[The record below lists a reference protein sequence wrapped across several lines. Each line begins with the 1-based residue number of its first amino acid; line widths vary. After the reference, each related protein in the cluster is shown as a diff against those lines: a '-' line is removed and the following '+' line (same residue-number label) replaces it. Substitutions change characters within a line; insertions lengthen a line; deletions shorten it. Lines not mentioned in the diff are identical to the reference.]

1 MLWPRSLFGRITFI
15 FSGMMILSYI
25 AAIVLFLIFF
35 VKPISISTATYL
47 SQQVISIQ
55 MALRGMNEAQKQT
68 YLTSLA
74 LQENVYLY
82 SNKYP
87 GLLPGSKANNVFQN
101 GIEQELK
108 NRIDQDLQVRFQFE
122 DTRRVVWLNFDNDK
136 TVNWLGVLLSE
147 EGNQFPKSLKAQ
159 LVIILLLTILG
170 SALIAYWL
178 NRPIKKLVNAAKL
191 IGHGEFPEP
200 LRLQGP
206 KELQELSETFNSMAS
221 DINKLAEDRNLM
233 LAGVSHDLRT
243 PLARM
248 RLAAEML
255 GDKVDIEL
263 QQGMVNDLEDMDRIL
278 SQFIAYTRDDVDEQL
293 QATDLNMLI
302 RDLAEN
308 YSHQDKTLKLDLA
321 DKLPEIKIKPTAM
334 RRLLINLIDNAW
346 HYAKP
351 PVEIHSRL
359 IDQSV
364 HICIKDR
371 GTGIDQSKIEK
382 LCEPFARLDES
393 RSEGL
398 RSGLGLAI
406 VKRIAAAHEAKLE
419 FSNREGGGLNICLV
433 LSI

>member
-35 VKPISISTATYL
+35 IKPISISTATYL
-47 SQQVISIQ
+47 SQQIISIQ
-55 MALRGMNEAQKQT
+55 MALQGMKEAQKQT

-74 LQENVYLY
+74 LQKNVYLY

-87 GLLPGSKANNVFQN
+87 GMLPGTSAVNTFQK

-108 NRIDQDLQVRFQFE
+108 NRIDQTLQVRFQF
-122 DTRRVVWLNFDNDK
+122 DDKRRVVWLNFNNYK
-136 TVNWLGVLLSE
+136 TVNWLGISLSE

-159 LVIILLLTILG
+159 LLVILTLTILG
-170 SALIAYWL
+170 SALIAYRL
-178 NRPIKKLVNAAKL
+178 NRPIKKLVNAAKK
-191 IGHGEFPEP
+191 IGHGKFPEP
-200 LRLQGP
+200 LKLQGP
-206 KELQELSETFNSMAS
+206 KELQELSKTFNSMVR

-248 RLAAEML
+248 RLTAEML
-255 GDKVDIEL
+255 GDKVDVEL
-263 QQGMVNDLEDMDRIL
+263 QQGLINDLEDMDRIL
-278 SQFIAYTRDDVDEQL
+278 SQFIAYTRDDVDEQF
-293 QATDLNMLI
+293 QTTDLNALI
-302 RDLAEN
+302 RDVAEN
-308 YSHQDKTLKLDLA
+308 YSHQDKRLILDLA
-321 DKLPEIKIKPTAM
+321 DELPEIKIKPVAM
-334 RRLLINLIDNAW
+334 RRLLINLVDNSW

-351 PVEIHSRL
+351 PVEIHTRL

-364 HICIKDR
+364 QVCVKDR
-371 GTGIDQSKIEK
+371 GAGIEHSKIEQ
-382 LCEPFARLDES
+382 LCEPFTRLDES

-406 VKRIAAAHEAKLE
+406 VKRVAAAHGAKLD
-419 FSNREGGGLNICLV
+419 FSNREGGGLKICLV
-433 LSI
+433 LPI